1 MQPPRRILLVEGH
14 PDPSPQ
20 RLQHAL
26 ADAYAQG
33 AQDAG
38 HELRRFQLA
47 ALDVPLLRT
56 AHEWHHGA
64 LPPDLQPV
72 QDAMR
77 WSDHLVLTFPL
88 WMGDMPALTK
98 AFIEQVAR
106 PGFAV
111 GPEGARPF
119 GHKPLSGRSARV
131 VVTMGMPALVYRWF
145 YRAHSLKALERN
157 VLGFIGYGPIH
168 ETLIGQVDTLGEAG
182 VSTWL
187 KRLRRLGR
195 QGD

>member
-1 MQPPRRILLVEGH
+1 MSTARRILLVEGH
-14 PDPSPQ
+14 PDASPE
-20 RLQHAL
+20 RLQCAL
-26 ADAYAQG
+26 ADAYAGG
-33 AQDAG
+33 AHAAG
-38 HELRRFQLA
+38 HEVRRVRLA
-47 ALDVPLLRT
+47 ELDVPMVRT
-56 AHEWHHGA
+56 AHEWHHGEVA
-64 LPPDLQPV
+64 PDLKPV
-72 QDAMR
+72 QDGMR
-77 WSDHLVLTFPL
+77 WANHLVLMFPL
-88 WMGDMPALTK
+88 WMGDMPAFTK

-145 YRAHSLKALERN
+145 YRAHSIKALERN
-157 VLGFIGYGPIH
+157 VLGFIGFGPIH

-187 KRLRRLGR
+187 KRLDRLGR
-195 QGD
+195 RGD